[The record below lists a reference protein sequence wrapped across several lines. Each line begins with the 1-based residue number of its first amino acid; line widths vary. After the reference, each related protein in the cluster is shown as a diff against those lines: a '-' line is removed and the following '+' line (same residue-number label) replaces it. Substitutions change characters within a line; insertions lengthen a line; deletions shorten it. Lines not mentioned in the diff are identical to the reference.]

1 MDAEMKAI
9 KTEMRLVVSTII
21 NNIKIIL
28 LCGLLGAF
36 ASLFTLL
43 IPIDVMYNA
52 HSAVSVTIYEE
63 NYDNTRS
70 IRILRV
76 LMDLYD
82 SSMIRDRV
90 LEISGN
96 PITIKQL
103 DSMANVGRSSSSTLL
118 TINTR
123 HNNPAVAIEIA
134 NAIAHVL
141 FMEAD
146 RLFETATGIKVL
158 DNAYDVKIEYT
169 GAMIR
174 IAAGLLITFLSMVGA
189 CIYFIVKTLSS
200 DKVLFIEDCTM
211 DGTLEILGVIPFAK

>member
-1 MDAEMKAI
+1 MNAEMVAI
-9 KTEMRLVVSTII
+9 KREMRFVISAII

-28 LCGLLGAF
+28 LCGFMGAF

-43 IPIDVMYNA
+43 IPIDIMYNA

-76 LMDLYD
+76 LMDLFD
-82 SSMIRDRV
+82 SSMIKDRV

-134 NAIAHVL
+134 NAIAQVL
-141 FMEAD
+141 YMEAD
-146 RLFETATGIKVL
+146 KLFETATGIKVL
-158 DNAYDVKIEYT
+158 DNAYHVDIEYT

-174 IAAGLLITFLSMVGA
+174 IATGFLITFLSLMGS
-189 CIYFIVKTLSS
+189 CIYFIVRALSS
-200 DKVLFIEDCTM
+200 NKVLFIEDCTM
-211 DGTLEILGVIPFAK
+211 DGTLEVLGVIPFAK

>member
-9 KTEMRLVVSTII
+9 KKEMRFVISTII

-28 LCGLLGAF
+28 LCGLLGAL
-36 ASLFTLL
+36 ASFFTLL

-76 LMDLYD
+76 LMDLFD

-96 PITIKQL
+96 PVTMKQL
-103 DSMANVGRSSSSTLL
+103 GSMANVGRSSSSTLL

-134 NAIAHVL
+134 NAIAQVL

-158 DNAYDVKIEYT
+158 DNAYHVETEYT
-169 GAMIR
+169 GTMIR
-174 IAAGLLITFLSMVGA
+174 VAVGILITFLSIIGS
-189 CIYFIVKTLSS
+189 CFYFIIKALSS
-200 DKVLFIEDCTM
+200 NKVLFIEDCTM
-211 DGTLEILGVIPFAK
+211 DGTLEVLGVIPFAK